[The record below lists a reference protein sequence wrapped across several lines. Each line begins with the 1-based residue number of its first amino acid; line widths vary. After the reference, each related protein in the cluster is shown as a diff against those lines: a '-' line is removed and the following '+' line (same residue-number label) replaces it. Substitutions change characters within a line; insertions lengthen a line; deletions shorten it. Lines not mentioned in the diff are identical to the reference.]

1 MKSKSIQHGDETFLQ
16 PCLLLRSGA
25 DRDEFIQGHVYLF
38 CLGNTREPLKN
49 KGTVFARVSIL
60 ECMLDEEINETMR
73 KKSGSQCAGGFYGIE
88 DSLE

>member
-1 MKSKSIQHGDETFLQ
+1 MVGETFLQ

-25 DRDEFIQGHVYLF
+25 DREMSLSRVVLSVL
-38 CLGNTREPLKN
+38 LGEYWEPLKN

-73 KKSGSQCAGGFYGIE
+73 KKSGSQRTGGFYGIE